1 MIDPTQVSN
10 LIENMVSVR
19 KMTYMDAVLE
29 LCEEHSI
36 DATMIAKYISRPIVE
51 NIEQEAME
59 INLRPRKKS
68 LPFS

>member
-1 MIDPTQVSN
+1 MLDPTQVSN

-29 LCEEHSI
+29 LCDEHSI
-36 DATMIAKYISRPIVE
+36 DVVMIAKHISRPIVE

-59 INLRPRKKS
+59 VNLRPRKKS